1 MANVVVIGAQ
11 WGDEGKGKITDLL
24 SRSADV
30 VVRYQ
35 GGVNAGHTIVVDNK
49 VLKLHLIPSGIL
61 YPNTT
66 CLIGSG
72 TVVDPKVLLK
82 EIDMLRENGI
92 DISGLKLS
100 STSHVT
106 MPYHRVLDEAME
118 NERGSLK
125 IGTTGRGIGPTYAD
139 KSQRNGVRVRD
150 LLDERRLRDVI
161 EIPLKEKNGL
171 LEKIYGIK
179 PLEKEEIVQ
188 EYIKFGARLSSHVVD
203 CTRTIHSAAIN
214 KKNILFE
221 GAQGT
226 LLDLDHGTYP
236 YVTSSNPISGGACIG
251 AGVGPTLIDRVIGVA
266 KAYTT
271 RVGEGPFPTELQGSI
286 NDQLCDR
293 GGEFGT
299 TTGRRR
305 RCGWFDGIIG
315 KYAVQVNGLDCLAIT
330 KLDVLDELDEIQVC
344 IAYELNG
351 VKIDYFPTNADDLKN
366 CKPIFK
372 KLEGW
377 KCSTADCRNL
387 SDLPAGAMNYLRFLA
402 ELMEVPIAIVSLGAN
417 RDQTIVIEDPIH
429 GPKRALLR

>member
-1 MANVVVIGAQ
+1 MLNK
-11 WGDEGKGKITDLL
+11 ERL
-24 SRSADV
+24 S
-30 VVRYQ
+30 
-35 GGVNAGHTIVVDNK
+35 
-49 VLKLHLIPSGIL
+49 
-61 YPNTT
+61 
-66 CLIGSG
+66 
-72 TVVDPKVLLK
+72 
-82 EIDMLRENGI
+82 
-92 DISGLKLS
+92 
-100 STSHVT
+100 
-106 MPYHRVLDEAME
+106 
-118 NERGSLK
+118 
-125 IGTTGRGIGPTYAD
+125 
-139 KSQRNGVRVRD
+139 
-150 LLDERRLRDVI
+150 DVI
-161 EIPLKEKNGL
+161 EIPLREKNGL

-179 PLEKEEIVQ
+179 PLKLEDIVEEYLDYG
-188 EYIKFGARLSSHVVD
+188 ERLSKHVVD
-203 CTRTIHSAAIN
+203 CTRTIHAASKN

-236 YVTSSNPISGGACIG
+236 FVTSSNPISGGACIG

-293 GGEFGT
+293 GSEFGT

-305 RCGWFDGIIG
+305 RCGWFDGVIG
-315 KYAVQVNGLDCLAIT
+315 KYAVSVNGLDCLAVT

-344 IAYELNG
+344 IAYDLDGE
-351 VKIDYFPTNADDLKN
+351 KIDYYPTNSDDLKK

-372 KLEGW
+372 KLKGW
-377 KCSTADCRNL
+377 QCSTADCRKL
-387 SDLPAGAMNYLRFLA
+387 SDLPENAMNYLRFLA